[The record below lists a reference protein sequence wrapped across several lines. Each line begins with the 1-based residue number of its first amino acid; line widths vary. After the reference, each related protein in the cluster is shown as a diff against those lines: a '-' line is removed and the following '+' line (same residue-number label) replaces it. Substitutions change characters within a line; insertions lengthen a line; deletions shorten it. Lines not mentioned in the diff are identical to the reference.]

1 MHFTVSKGLPGMI
14 IALSF
19 AAGFSLI
26 TVSCT
31 PQQNGATLSDLILK
45 CHVHI
50 NLRYTSFIL
59 ITILVVEYIPGIDIV
74 DIFIVIFA

>member
-1 MHFTVSKGLPGMI
+1 MI

-31 PQQNGATLSDLILK
+31 PQQSGATLSDLILK
-45 CHVHI
+45 CHLHI
-50 NLRYTSFIL
+50 NLRYQFHTHYYSRS
-59 ITILVVEYIPGIDIV
+59 GIHTWDWSSWYN
-74 DIFIVIFA
+74 DRGFCL